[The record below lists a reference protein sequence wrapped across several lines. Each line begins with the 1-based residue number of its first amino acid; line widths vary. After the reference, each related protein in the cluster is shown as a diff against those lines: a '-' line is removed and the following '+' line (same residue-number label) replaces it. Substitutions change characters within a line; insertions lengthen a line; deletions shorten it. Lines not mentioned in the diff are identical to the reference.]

1 MQTIQSAALLG
12 IQALP
17 IKIEA
22 DISFGIGA
30 FNIVGLPDTSVK
42 EARDRIRA
50 AIRNTDLT
58 FPRTRITVNLAPAD
72 IKKQGPL
79 YDLPIA
85 LAVLA
90 AQGDFAPD
98 DLANMLVLG
107 ELGLDGQVR
116 PVHGVLAAARMAAK
130 QNIAQIVVP
139 KQNAREAACVESI
152 DVHAVET
159 LKEAVEWLQGT
170 RQIRPTEHKDEPA
183 PREVKTDFS
192 QIKGQSYAK
201 RALEIAAAGGH
212 NILLHGPPGSGK
224 TMLARAVPSIL
235 PALDREEAL
244 EVTAIASVSGRS
256 QGHGLQMQR
265 PFRSPHHSCSATSLV
280 GGGTWPK
287 PGEVTFAHRGV
298 LFLDEIPEFSRRVL
312 ENMRQPLED
321 GEVVISRTA
330 ATVTFPAKFL
340 LIGAM
345 NPCPCGHAGN
355 DRKQCTCSPRRV
367 DTYQK
372 RISGPLLDRFD
383 MIVDVPHIPTEDLMN
398 TKESE
403 SSARIRS
410 RVKSARAKQN
420 ARFQKKTNVMINADI
435 PGSELEDICLMQP
448 KARNFLQKAITKHN
462 ISARGYARI
471 CKVARTIADLDDE
484 KRIGQTHIAEAL
496 QYRLSD
502 LF

>member
-12 IQALP
+12 IKALP

-90 AQGDFAPD
+90 AQGDFAAD
-98 DLANMLVLG
+98 SLENILVLG
-107 ELGLDGQVR
+107 ELGLDGAVR
-116 PVHGVLAAARMAAK
+116 PVHGVLAAARMAADK
-130 QNIAQIVVP
+130 GITRIVVP
-139 KQNAREAACVESI
+139 AKNAQEAACVESI
-152 DVHAVET
+152 EVFAVKN

-170 RQIRPTEHKDEPA
+170 RQIHPTEHKQDTTPL
-183 PREVKTDFS
+183 RVKTDFS
-192 QIKGQSYAK
+192 QIKGQSHAK

-212 NILLHGPPGSGK
+212 NVLLHGPPGSGK

-235 PALDREEAL
+235 PPLNREEAL

-256 QGHGLQMQR
+256 QGHGLRKRR

-367 DTYQK
+367 DSYQK

-383 MIVDVPHIPTEDLMN
+383 MIVDVPHIPTEDLMD
-398 TKESE
+398 KAESE
-403 SSARIRS
+403 PSSAIRK
-410 RVKSARAKQN
+410 RVKSARKNQSN
-420 ARFQKKTNVMINADI
+420 RFHGKGRAMINTDI
-435 PGSELEDICLMQP
+435 PGSELDDWCLMHTE
-448 KARNFLQKAITKHN
+448 ARDFLQKAITKHD

-471 CKVARTIADLDDE
+471 CKVARTIADLDDT
-484 KRIGQTHIAEAL
+484 KRIERIHIAEAL